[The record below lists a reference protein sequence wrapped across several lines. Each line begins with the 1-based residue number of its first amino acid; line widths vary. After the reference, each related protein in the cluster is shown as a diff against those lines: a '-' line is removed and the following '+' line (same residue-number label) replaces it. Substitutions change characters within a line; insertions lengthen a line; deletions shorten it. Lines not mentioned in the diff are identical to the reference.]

1 MSTVYEIKQAI
12 TKLAPEAYAELMS
25 ELMDFADDKWDAQMK
40 TDAASGR
47 LDFLDVQFER
57 ASREGLLQNLR
68 KRLSLPTSSSN
79 PSSKKCVPLAKKSF
93 SNPLPEPVKIQLQNR
108 PKRVLIP
115 KAACFWILV
124 EGHSASRLC
133 AAV

>member
-47 LDFLDVQFER
+47 LDLLDFQFER
-57 ASREGLLQNLR
+57 ASREGLLQDLR
-68 KRLSLPTSSSN
+68 KTLESQ
-79 PSSKKCVPLAKKSF
+79 
-93 SNPLPEPVKIQLQNR
+93 E
-108 PKRVLIP
+108 
-115 KAACFWILV
+115 
-124 EGHSASRLC
+124 
-133 AAV
+133 